1 MQSLG
6 LMAQA
11 CNLNSEEA
19 ETGGYRFD
27 FEASL
32 CSYDHC
38 FKKKKKVGGGCLG
51 AQW

>member
-32 CSYDHC
+32 RSYDHC
-38 FKKKKKVGGGCLG
+38 FKKKVGGGCLC